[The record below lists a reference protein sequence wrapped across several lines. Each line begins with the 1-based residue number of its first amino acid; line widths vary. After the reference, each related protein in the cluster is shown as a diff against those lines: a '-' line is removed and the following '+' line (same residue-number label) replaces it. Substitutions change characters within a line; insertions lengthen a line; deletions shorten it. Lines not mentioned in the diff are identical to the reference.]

1 MVLSINSLRNNI
13 NLGRSE
19 SDILHGIHKAEEYRT
34 KSTERLSSGKRI
46 NKGYEDIFS
55 SLYTN
60 KLKDTKS
67 LHEKFTK
74 NIFYARGTLDSMETS
89 LSHLIDLTGEMNKI
103 AVEAGS
109 NFYDR
114 EDRYI
119 LNNSFQHYKEE
130 FINQALASEFLGRK
144 LLVGEYYTESNSLS
158 GLGVDEGLQGI
169 SRVVFDEGR
178 AKNTNISL
186 KYDAET
192 RVMTVTDLSDGKS
205 ESVKLSDNVI
215 ANGKIENIRFK
226 QFDLNIFLD
235 ENFDKTLNI
244 GPGYAD
250 KDDPLNTNNKFV
262 NSSIERFTDTMVDD
276 LDGDGVPDAYRKI
289 FGLTNIKIDKMDG
302 DFSDLEGV
310 DIVLDQ
316 DVENDGKIFA
326 AGGDEIKLRIKTKD
340 GRDLVSNTALSL
352 QDLRAGRHLEVEF
365 ERHSLMRQFGKKD
378 TMKISFNVEANNLPV
393 GEKFLAGA
401 KIISLNELRLAK
413 SIGMRRDSLVNF
425 SFESGIKETDR
436 INISFGSLDVDH
448 VNIGAEIHLL
458 DEESAEQAKDV
469 IMGMFNRLNT
479 IRSKVAA
486 AQNEI
491 EKSYNLSKEL
501 EDSIGQSISE
511 IENTDVPIELALM
524 MQFEMAESA
533 GVEVLTKDFKIRD
546 LLLKILQ

>member
-19 SDILHGIHKAEEYRT
+19 SNILRGIHKAEEYRT
-34 KSTERLSSGKRI
+34 RSTERLSSGKRI
-46 NKGYEDIFS
+46 NEGYEDIFS

-60 KLKDTKS
+60 RLKDTKS

-74 NIFYARGTLDSMETS
+74 NIFYARGVLESMETS
-89 LSHLIDLTGEMNKI
+89 LSHLIDLTCEMNKV

-130 FINQALASEFLGRK
+130 FINHALSSEFLGRK
-144 LLVGEYYTESNSLS
+144 ILVGSYYMESNSLN
-158 GLGVDEGLQGI
+158 GFGIDEGLKGI
-169 SRVVFDEGR
+169 SRVVFDEGH
-178 AKNTNISL
+178 ADNTNISL

-192 RVMTVTDLSDGKS
+192 YVMTVTDLSNGKT
-205 ESVKLSDNVI
+205 ESIGLKEHVI
-215 ANGKIENIRFK
+215 APGKIENLRFK
-226 QFDLNIFLD
+226 EFDLNVFLN
-235 ENFDKTLNI
+235 ENFDKTMNI
-244 GPGYAD
+244 GAEYAD
-250 KDDPLNTNNKFV
+250 SDDPLNTNNTFV
-262 NSSIERFTDTMVDD
+262 NRSIERFSDTMVDD
-276 LDGDGVPDAYRKI
+276 LDGDGVPDAHRKL

-302 DFSDLEGV
+302 DFSDLDGM
-310 DIVLDQ
+310 DIFLDQ
-316 DVENDGKIFA
+316 DAENNGNIFA

-340 GRDLVSNTALSL
+340 GRDFVSNTAFSI
-352 QDLRAGRHLEVEF
+352 QDLRSGRHFEITF
-365 ERHSLMRQFGKKD
+365 ERHALMRQFGKQD
-378 TMKISFNVEANNLPV
+378 TIKISFDVDVNDLTI
-393 GEKFLAGA
+393 GEKLLKNSKF
-401 KIISLNELRLAK
+401 ISLNELRL
-413 SIGMRRDSLVNF
+413 SESVGMRRDSLVNF
-425 SFESGIKETDR
+425 SFESGIKDTDR

-458 DEESAEQAKDV
+458 DEESAEQAKEV

-479 IRSKVAA
+479 IRSQVAA

-491 EKSYNLSKEL
+491 EKSYKFSKEL
-501 EDSIGQSISE
+501 EDSIGQSIGE

-524 MQFEMAESA
+524 MQFEMSESA